1 MTFSECN
8 QSIVMEKKNFFTKEE
23 RESSFFGKTI
33 KKRSEINQRTILNGD
48 SEETTL
54 KGFYLRTRDKG
65 ID

>member
-33 KKRSEINQRTILNGD
+33 KKRSEIN
-48 SEETTL
+48 
-54 KGFYLRTRDKG
+54 
-65 ID
+65 